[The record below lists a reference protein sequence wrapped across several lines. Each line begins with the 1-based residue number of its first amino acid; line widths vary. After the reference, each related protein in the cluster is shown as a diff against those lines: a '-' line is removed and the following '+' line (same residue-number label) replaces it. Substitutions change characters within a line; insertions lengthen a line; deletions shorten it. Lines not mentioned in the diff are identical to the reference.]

1 MADLLLFG
9 NVYVEKKKETTE
21 RERVRNNRLGR
32 HANLIPI
39 SILTRFDFVYFRYG
53 A

>member
-9 NVYVEKKKETTE
+9 NVYVEKKKRNY
-21 RERVRNNRLGR
+21 RERVRNNRLER

>member
-9 NVYVEKKKETTE
+9 NVYVEKKKKLQ
-21 RERVRNNRLGR
+21 RERVRNNRLER